1 MAFFNLMR
9 WIHILSMI
17 VVLGGYIF
25 LTAFWLPVIRRSTE
39 DVRIRVHFLARTLRP
54 FFTAVVLALMLL
66 IMTGGLYL
74 LPPAYRAFGAGDELA
89 LASFHL
95 VLILKLAS
103 VFVVAFLVPMQLFSM
118 AFRLTR
124 MDAGIYPM
132 DAEMVDRVTG
142 RIQAVS
148 YLIIALLVVIV
159 VLSTRL

>member
-142 RIQAVS
+142 RMQAVS

>member
-142 RIQAVS
+142 RIQVVS

>member
-132 DAEMVDRVTG
+132 DAEVVDRVTG

>member
-132 DAEMVDRVTG
+132 DAEVVDRVTG
-142 RIQAVS
+142 RMQAVS

>member
-9 WIHILSMI
+9 WIHILCMI

-25 LTAFWLPVIRRSTE
+25 LTAFWLPVLRRSTE

-54 FFTAVVLALMLL
+54 FFTTVVLALMLL

-74 LPPAYRAFGAGDELA
+74 LPPAYRAFGAGDEPA
-89 LASFHL
+89 LAAFHL

-103 VFVVAFLVPMQLFSM
+103 VFVVAFLVPMQLFGM

-124 MDAGIYPM
+124 MDAGIYPL
-132 DAEMVDRVTG
+132 DAEVVERVMG
-142 RIQAVS
+142 RMQIVS
-148 YLIIALLVVIV
+148 YLINALLVLTV